1 MLHPPNNQIKK
12 YNNTKQNAPQS
23 TFRLRGYFTF
33 RPHWWAIF
41 KHLPLFLKLMH
52 FSKHIPKKI
61 PIPKKSG
68 YFWILLNIPL
78 LHTLQF
84 VKKSHIVSTSDN
96 VAFLFPILIRSF
108 QLLELCLDMCFHR
121 IISILIYLFITLKF
135 KSMILF

>member
-52 FSKHIPKKI
+52 FSKHIPQKNPYSKKVKI
-61 PIPKKSG
+61 FLDLRLKNSSIRYGNTHS
-68 YFWILLNIPL
+68 IRINRNPL
-78 LHTLQF
+78 LLVARTDLTMQF
-84 VKKSHIVSTSDN
+84 VKKKPHCLNLGQCGFSFPYFDTLISTS
-96 VAFLFPILIRSF
+96 
-108 QLLELCLDMCFHR
+108 
-121 IISILIYLFITLKF
+121 
-135 KSMILF
+135 